1 MKIYFLEDF
10 LVFCVFC
17 ERNNAKSVRN
27 YCFISLVMRGRGNWV
42 RSKREFLK
50 IDIPPEFFS
59 WLLIRRA
66 HLGAGLTA
74 KYI

>member
-1 MKIYFLEDF
+1 MS
-10 LVFCVFC
+10 
-17 ERNNAKSVRN
+17 ERNNAKSAVRN
-27 YCFISLVMRGRGNWV
+27 DCFISLVMRGRGNWV
-42 RSKREFLK
+42 RRQREFLK

-66 HLGAGLTA
+66 HIGAGLTA